1 LADLKIKAVS
11 PDNAATLRGIVQLF
25 RELYGD
31 TYSTMGVYDVD
42 YWRTNVGRRLT
53 SLAVS
58 DHGEIVAH
66 LALVRLGAGAA
77 DVFVTHAALHPRYQH
92 HGGEITGL
100 TRDVVRRLGIRQQW
114 GSTLAC
120 LHETAVPTGQFAA
133 TVLRSREVAILPDYF
148 QYGSG
153 TAQRRRH
160 GLLTHR
166 SFGRDRFPGATV
178 YLPERHRE
186 IARILYA
193 PLGLERQIAD
203 PAQPKRVVTA
213 PPWKSVS
220 PVPVERVPFR
230 SHGSYHLL
238 VSPQR
243 FDPRRPIEPRSWNGS
258 APVYVY
264 LDSFDP
270 ACPVVAEHLEAQGYR
285 FGGVVPAVFGHDS
298 IFYFKETEPYVDR
311 SPFSTARARMLSRY
325 IEDYDLGAALDVVIP
340 QSGIVTVSA
349 PPTGRPHR
357 SRTQSPRSR
366 IESERRE

>member
-1 LADLKIKAVS
+1 
-11 PDNAATLRGIVQLF
+11 
-25 RELYGD
+25 
-31 TYSTMGVYDVD
+31 
-42 YWRTNVGRRLT
+42 
-53 SLAVS
+53 
-58 DHGEIVAH
+58 
-66 LALVRLGAGAA
+66 VRLGAGAA

-213 PPWKSVS
+213 RPVSLARLVSSPRITPAIRSAPSDRAAVMEWQRPGLCVPRFVRSSVS
-220 PVPVERVPFR
+220 
-230 SHGSYHLL
+230 
-238 VSPQR
+238 
-243 FDPRRPIEPRSWNGS
+243 
-258 APVYVY
+258 
-264 LDSFDP
+264 
-270 ACPVVAEHLEAQGYR
+270 
-285 FGGVVPAVFGHDS
+285 GG
-298 IFYFKETEPYVDR
+298 
-311 SPFSTARARMLSRY
+311 
-325 IEDYDLGAALDVVIP
+325 
-340 QSGIVTVSA
+340 
-349 PPTGRPHR
+349 GRTP
-357 SRTQSPRSR
+357 
-366 IESERRE
+366 